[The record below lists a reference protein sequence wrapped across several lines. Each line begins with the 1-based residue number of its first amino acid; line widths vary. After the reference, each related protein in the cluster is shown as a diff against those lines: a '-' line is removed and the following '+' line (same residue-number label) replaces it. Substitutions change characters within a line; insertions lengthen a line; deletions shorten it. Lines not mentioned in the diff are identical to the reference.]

1 MDNLSNIADFKVEHC
16 AVLRLRLDNGNG
28 SSRHESWTSPRYG
41 YDHAVLCKRISRK
54 DVISVQVKFGDEP
67 CEVIDCDTAF
77 ERFLVR
83 HPDTSLYL
91 SGEKVYSTADDGL
104 PF

>member
-1 MDNLSNIADFKVEHC
+1 MDNLSNITGVTVAYC

-28 SSRHESWTSPRYG
+28 SSRHESWRSPEDG
-41 YDHAVLCKRISRK
+41 YDHALLCRRISRK
-54 DVISVQVKFGDEP
+54 DVMSVQVKFGDEP

-91 SGEKVYSTADDGL
+91 SGEKAYDPAEDGL